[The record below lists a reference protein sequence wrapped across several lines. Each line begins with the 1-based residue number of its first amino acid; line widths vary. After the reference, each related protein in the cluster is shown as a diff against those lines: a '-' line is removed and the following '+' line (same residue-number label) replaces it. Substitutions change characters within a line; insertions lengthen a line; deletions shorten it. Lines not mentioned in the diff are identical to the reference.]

1 MGEEAGGCSGSLH
14 GLGPVLPPCLPL
26 LGGASS
32 EGPSIL
38 HPPRPVVLEG
48 ALLWPSPSWRW
59 GPYCPR
65 AGQRF
70 CCEARLSMCQ
80 RRWPSCTL
88 IGQLRRGVHLPV
100 TEEGK

>member
-38 HPPRPVVLEG
+38 HPPSSETC
-48 ALLWPSPSWRW
+48 
-59 GPYCPR
+59 CPR
-65 AGQRF
+65 GGFIVAVPLLVVGPI
-70 CCEARLSMCQ
+70 LPPG
-80 RRWPSCTL
+80 WPAIL
-88 IGQLRRGVHLPV
+88 L
-100 TEEGK
+100 